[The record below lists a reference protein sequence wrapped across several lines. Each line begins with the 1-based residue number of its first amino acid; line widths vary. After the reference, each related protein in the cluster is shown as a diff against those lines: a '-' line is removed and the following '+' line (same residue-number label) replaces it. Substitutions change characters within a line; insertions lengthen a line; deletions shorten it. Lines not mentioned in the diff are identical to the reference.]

1 MDISSTGKGGGPYT
15 STINVINSSL
25 KEKYD
30 YQLFTYKTELGR
42 FISIK
47 RIRDL
52 VKQLKEIKPDIV
64 HFTGLQLSG
73 FHIAVA
79 CRLAGIKNSVVVIRG
94 SSIEALNIGNK
105 KFLIY
110 ILEAITLMITTTF
123 YGVSNYSSTI
133 GAAKR
138 FRKKSSGYVY
148 NLPILSA
155 NKAIHYTKEQL
166 CFKEEDIVVVTVARI
181 IKDKGYHILASA
193 IQEFVDLPN
202 IKFLIVG
209 DGAYLAE
216 MKTELSIQKQSGQV
230 RFLGYRS
237 DVASILPACD
247 IFVLPTL
254 HETLSNSLL
263 EASSYNLP
271 LIASN
276 VGGVPEII
284 TNEENGLLV
293 EPSDSGEL
301 ANAIKTIAADENLR
315 KKMGKA
321 AKERLADKFSEESIV
336 GKIDAIYRKLL
347 NR

>member
-1 MDISSTGKGGGPYT
+1 M
-15 STINVINSSL
+15 INSSL

-166 CFKEEDIVVVTVARI
+166 GFKEEDIVVVTVARI

-230 RFLGYRS
+230 KFLGYRS